1 MLLAALMAR
10 VVEPHLAV
18 AYVRIVGDGFPFN
31 KKTGGFDFIVQFL
44 NFMAWINSKAPVQ
57 RRVFG
62 ASVGEKHPLVA
73 LYLDKVFAPQVAV
86 SLVVRERSRIIISP
100 ATLIGRTVLLLLTLA
115 GTAASRWLHC

>member
-18 AYVRIVGDGFPFN
+18 AYVRNVGDGFPFN

-100 ATLIGRTVLLLLTLA
+100 ATLIGRTVLLLLSLA